1 VSDEIDQ
8 ESELVVPSVEDGAH
22 EREADGQ
29 RAEEDL
35 RRRHVA
41 LGLLL
46 VAADHRDGED
56 QKEGAKE
63 LDQERRD
70 RAQMMQKVVERVPA
84 ASSLRAD
91 GHGDLL
97 VACCL
102 RERARARERERERM
116 DRKIDRDIVRVRHLR
131 RSNSDVYGVGFF
143 ACFACFAL
151 SLLSRLLS
159 FCCSLLSCGTCRS
172 LACCLFV
179 VWFVVWRRYDYKHVY
194 A

>member
-1 VSDEIDQ
+1 MSDEIDQ

-143 ACFACFAL
+143 ACFACFACFASQSFAVL
-151 SLLSRLLS
+151 LLLAALVWYVSLARLL
-159 FCCSLLSCGTCRS
+159 LVCGLVCG
-172 LACCLFV
+172 LATI
-179 VWFVVWRRYDYKHVY
+179 
-194 A
+194 

>member
-70 RAQMMQKVVERVPA
+70 RAQMMQKVIERVPA
-84 ASSLRAD
+84 ATSLRAD
-91 GHGDLL
+91 GHGGLL

-102 RERARARERERERM
+102 RERERENGSK
-116 DRKIDRDIVRVRHLR
+116 DRSRCRSIAISTEEQLRCLRSWFLRLFRLFRLFRFSVVCCPSAARCSRVVRV
-131 RSNSDVYGVGFF
+131 
-143 ACFACFAL
+143 A
-151 SLLSRLLS
+151 
-159 FCCSLLSCGTCRS
+159 RS
-172 LACCLFV
+172 LAGLFGLLV
-179 VWFVVWRRYDYKHVY
+179 GGL
-194 A
+194 ATI

>member
-1 VSDEIDQ
+1 MSDEIDQ

-70 RAQMMQKVVERVPA
+70 RAQMMQKVIERVPA
-84 ASSLRAD
+84 ATSLRAD
-91 GHGDLL
+91 GHGGLL

-102 RERARARERERERM
+102 RERERENGSK
-116 DRKIDRDIVRVRHLR
+116 DRSRCRSIAISTEEQLR
-131 RSNSDVYGVGFF
+131 CLRSWFLRLFRLFRSF
-143 ACFACFAL
+143 ASQSFAVLLLLAAL
-151 SLLSRLLS
+151 VWYVSLARLLV
-159 FCCSLLSCGTCRS
+159 
-172 LACCLFV
+172 CLV
-179 VWFVVWRRYDYKHVY
+179 CWLVVWRRYDYKHVY